1 MSDTKSDES
10 SVESKN
16 ESATEDSPVVADQ
29 SKVEDEQANKAIEFF
44 TEIAERNGV
53 ACSTVSDGHVLL
65 FDRAFMQKIINQ
77 NDEDKIMIFIKRPD
91 FKN

>member
-1 MSDTKSDES
+1 MSDSKSDDTSAETKAES
-10 SVESKN
+10 STEANSL
-16 ESATEDSPVVADQ
+16 ATDQ
-29 SKVEDEQANKAIEFF
+29 SKIEDEQSNKAIEFF

-53 ACSTVSDGHVLL
+53 ACSTVTDGHVLL

>member
-1 MSDTKSDES
+1 MSDSKSDDTSAETK
-10 SVESKN
+10 VEST
-16 ESATEDSPVVADQ
+16 TEDSSVVADQ
-29 SKVEDEQANKAIEFF
+29 SKVEDEQSNKAIEFF

-53 ACSTVSDGHVLL
+53 ACSTVTDGHVLL